1 MDKTATAQEFPLFSL
16 IVFVGI
22 VIAVWSGLNAYV
34 FWRASS
40 VPLIAEHLPRWLLIT
55 AAAVLWASFIL
66 GRFSDR
72 LGLPF
77 LSYPLDLVG
86 ANWVGILFL
95 LFACLLV
102 IDLVTGFGFFLKPL
116 VPSLRGWA
124 LVIGGLLSLIA
135 FAQAL
140 RPPVVR
146 DYEVRLHG
154 LPPDADGL
162 VLAVISDTHV
172 GTLPGKSWLSAR
184 IGQVESLKPDLILVL
199 GDVLEGDSELDRQ
212 SDMLDILRGL
222 SAPLGVWAV
231 TGNHESYVGIDGS
244 VRFLEDA
251 GFHVLRN
258 EWRQVRPGLILAGVD
273 ANDGRRSTPEDVARV
288 ARSLADR
295 PPATATV
302 FLTHRLLNL
311 DELEKAGVGLAIGAH
326 THGGQI
332 WPFSYMV
339 GLVNQILGGRRDI
352 NGTTFIVCRG
362 TGTWGPRMR
371 LWRPGEILRI
381 TLRAQ
386 STNQPKQ

>member
-1 MDKTATAQEFPLFSL
+1 MDKTATTQEFPLFSL
-16 IVFVGI
+16 IVFIAI

-40 VPLIAEHLPRWLLIT
+40 VPLIAQHVPRRLLIT
-55 AAAVLWASFIL
+55 LAAVLWASFIL

-72 LGLPF
+72 LGLSF
-77 LSYPLDLVG
+77 LSYPLDLIG

-102 IDLVTGFGFFLKPL
+102 IDLVTGFGFFLKSL
-116 VPSLRGWA
+116 APSLRGWA
-124 LVIGGLLSLIA
+124 LVAGGLLSLIA
-135 FAQAL
+135 FVQAL

-146 DYEVRLHG
+146 DYEVRLPG
-154 LPPDADGL
+154 LPADADGL

-184 IGQVESLKPDLILVL
+184 VDQVESLKPGLILFL
-199 GDVLEGDSELDRQ
+199 GDVIEGDTELGRQ
-212 SDMLDILRGL
+212 RDMLPILRRL

-231 TGNHESYVGIDGS
+231 TGNHEFYAGIDGS
-244 VRFLEDA
+244 VRFLEEA

-258 EWRQVRPGLILAGVD
+258 EWREVSPGLVLAGVD
-273 ANDGRRSTPEDVARV
+273 ANDGRRSPEDTDHV
-288 ARSLADR
+288 ARSLAGR
-295 PPATATV
+295 PPGTAMV
-302 FLTHRLLNL
+302 FLTHRLLNP
-311 DELEKAGVGLAIGAH
+311 DELVNSGVGLVLSAH

-332 WPFSYMV
+332 WPFSYLV
-339 GLVNQILGGRRDI
+339 GLVNPILGGRRDVDS
-352 NGTTFIVCRG
+352 TTFIVCRG

-371 LWRPGEILRI
+371 LWRRSEILRI

-386 STNQPKQ
+386 STNQPEQ